1 MRLPALTDHAFASG
15 LVFARPKSFMSAFR
29 TTGSISGA
37 QLVRAVWRQ
46 FIGGSEVAEGV
57 MLGTMA
63 RLINLAGPDAIMIG
77 SNAVIRGILR
87 NEPDGRIDIGEH
99 VYIGDQVI
107 ISASSELSIGH
118 ETLVAHGA
126 QIFDNDTHPVN
137 AEERARHFRMIRGS
151 EPATAIQIG
160 KAPVSIGPRCWIG
173 MHAVITKGVSVG
185 EDTVVAAGSVVV
197 ADLPAGV
204 VAGGNPARVI
214 KAFRGDPSQSELES
228 Y

>member
-1 MRLPALTDHAFASG
+1 
-15 LVFARPKSFMSAFR
+15 
-29 TTGSISGA
+29 
-37 QLVRAVWRQ
+37 
-46 FIGGSEVAEGV
+46 

-63 RLINLAGPDAIMIG
+63 RLINLSSRDAVVIQE
-77 SNAVIRGILR
+77 SAVIRGILR
-87 NEPDGRIDIGEH
+87 NELGGRINIGKH

-107 ISASSELSIGH
+107 ISAASELSIGH

-126 QIFDNDTHPVN
+126 QIFDNDTHPVD
-137 AEERARHFRMIRGS
+137 AEERARHFRMIRGV

-173 MHAVITKGVSVG
+173 MHAMIMKGVSVG
-185 EDTVVAAGSVVV
+185 EGTVVAAGSVVV

-204 VAGGNPARVI
+204 IVGGNPARVI
-214 KAFRGDPSQSELES
+214 KASSGDPSQSDLEG